1 MTQPAEAVGGEAAP
15 VTETN
20 PADYF
25 TQLAEEEFG
34 VGDEQEQPAEGADEQ
49 SEATEEADDDTQVEE
64 EADDLPPID
73 APVSWDAEA
82 KAKFAE
88 LPRDVQE
95 YVAKREG
102 ERERFVQQ
110 KSQEATRARQD
121 AEQAAIQQLAQI
133 ENGYAQHFQQLAE
146 QIAPQ
151 RPNPALLQHDPM
163 AFYAQQAAYEESV
176 AQQRQLQQRSHEF
189 AQQAQAREAQAE
201 QAFNAE
207 QRRIIVENF
216 PEYADPTSGPKLR
229 AELSSVA
236 KDMGYTDELI
246 AQARATDILAMRKA
260 AEWKAKADRY
270 DALQKTKMAKVREA
284 KGKPPV
290 TTRPGVAQ
298 GGPQLS
304 ARNAQSAL
312 EVARTSKNR
321 DVQGAAFF
329 DYLKS
334 TGQIS

>member
-1 MTQPAEAVGGEAAP
+1 MTQPETAVGGEATP
-15 VTETN
+15 VETQAD
-20 PADYF
+20 PKDYF
-25 TQLAEEEFG
+25 EQLAAEEFG
-34 VGDEQEQPAEGADEQ
+34 ITDEEEEPAEGAEEQ
-49 SEATEEADDDTQVEE
+49 SEATEEAEDDTAAEE

-82 KAKFAE
+82 KEVFKN
-88 LPRDVQE
+88 LPREAQE
-95 YVAKREG
+95 IVAKREG

-133 ENGYAQHFQQLAE
+133 EQGYAQHFQQLAE

-176 AQQRQLQQRSHEF
+176 AQQRHLQQRSLEY

-201 QAFNAE
+201 QAFNAD
-207 QRRIIVENF
+207 QHRIIVENF

-236 KDMGYTDELI
+236 KEMGYTDELI
-246 AQARATDILAMRKA
+246 AQARAADILAMRKA
-260 AEWKAKADRY
+260 AEWKAKADQLDR
-270 DALQKTKMAKVREA
+270 LNRTKMEKVRAA

-290 TTRPGVAQ
+290 TSRPGVTQ

-329 DYLKS
+329 DYLKN
-334 TGQIS
+334 TGQI